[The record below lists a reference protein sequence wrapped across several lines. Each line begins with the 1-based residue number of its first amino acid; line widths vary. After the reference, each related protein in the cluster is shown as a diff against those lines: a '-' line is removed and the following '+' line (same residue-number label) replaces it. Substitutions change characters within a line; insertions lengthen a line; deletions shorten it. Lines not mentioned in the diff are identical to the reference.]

1 MRKFAPVLTIFLLLS
16 FWICAFKANCHETS
30 AQPKAD
36 ASSKSISDFSSTP
49 DKFENVRSM
58 ILQALEETGVSSMAV
73 AVAKDGHIIWEEGF
87 GLANREKQ
95 IKSTPHTIYALAS
108 ISKPITATGL
118 MILAERG
125 LVDLNKPANDY
136 LGKEK
141 LTVYAGKASEVTVK
155 RLLHHTAGLPMHWHI
170 FLENGPSR
178 PPGMDESIRRY
189 GIIVAPPGEAFN
201 YSNFGYGIIDHII
214 SRVSGKNYAEFMRTE
229 VFEPLGL
236 ARTSVNIHPDLKDD
250 VAVKYT
256 PKYNPIP
263 VYDYDHRGASAVF
276 SSAHDLV
283 RFGMFH
289 LKNHLQDQKPILKDE
304 TIDAMRQEIDPKVP
318 DSGYGFGWG
327 WGDMYGYRFVNH
339 NGGVAG
345 VSTRLTLIPTENIA
359 SVLLCNGGNIDP
371 WEIESAIFAALLPE
385 YAKKLQAEEKKTE
398 EEGPLQSSFPD
409 SLIGKWEGKIKTYE
423 NELPVKMTFVQ
434 DNSVILELEG
444 KTLSSL
450 NMKTPLGRM
459 GFTDGVFK
467 GLFFGSITTPDTAHA
482 PHVIFINMK
491 LRGDR
496 LDGYAAAIAMD
507 RNFCLPNWIEF
518 KKLPGHQGKLNKE
531 IKHEKDHCTFSCL
544 GCSHFFN
551 FCFG

>member
-1 MRKFAPVLTIFLLLS
+1 
-16 FWICAFKANCHETS
+16 
-30 AQPKAD
+30 
-36 ASSKSISDFSSTP
+36 
-49 DKFENVRSM
+49 M
-58 ILQALEETGVSSMAV
+58 ILQALEKTGVSSMAV
-73 AVAKDGHIIWEEGF
+73 AVAKDGRIIWEEGF

-95 IKSTPHTIYALAS
+95 IKSTPHAIYALAS

-118 MILAERG
+118 TILVERG

-155 RLLHHTAGLPMHWHI
+155 RLLHHTAGLPMHWHL
-170 FLENGPSR
+170 FHENGPSR

-201 YSNFGYGIIDHII
+201 YSNFGYGVIGHII
-214 SRVSGKNYAEFMRTE
+214 SRVSGKNYAEFMKTE
-229 VFEPLGL
+229 VFEPLGIT
-236 ARTSVNIHPDLKDD
+236 RTSVNILHDLRDS

-256 PKYNPIP
+256 PKLKPIS
-263 VYDYDHRGASAVF
+263 VCDYDHRGASAVF

-289 LKNHLQDQKPILKDE
+289 LKNHLKDQKPIIKDK
-304 TIDAMRQEIDPKVP
+304 TIDAMQQEIDPKVP

-339 NGGVAG
+339 NGGIAG
-345 VSTRLTLIPTENIA
+345 VSTRLTLIPSENIA

-371 WEIESAIFAALLPE
+371 WRIESEIFAALLPE

-398 EEGPLQSSFPD
+398 EEKPQPSSFPD
-409 SLIGKWEGKIKTYE
+409 SLIGEWQGRIKTYE
-423 NELPVKMTFVQ
+423 SELSAKMTFVQ
-434 DNSVILELEG
+434 DNEVSLELEG
-444 KTLSSL
+444 KTLTSL

-459 GFTDGVFK
+459 GFSNGIFK
-467 GLFFGSITTPDTAHA
+467 GLFFGNLTTSDTAQV
-482 PHVIFINMK
+482 PHVIFITMK

-507 RNFCLPNWIEF
+507 RNFCLPNWIELT
-518 KKLPGHQGKLNKE
+518 KVQEHKE
-531 IKHEKDHCTFSCL
+531 
-544 GCSHFFN
+544 N
-551 FCFG
+551 